1 MIQIVSNC
9 LNHDETSIVIKE
21 GQKRRNKFLNIH
33 VKILVSNP
41 SYSGKLSSAPMLVGR
56 STTRGNYVLCSKI
69 ISVLFICKIFSEV
82 SELQEKAKKEGILQ
96 NDAEEVTKI
105 RSEDNFMVW
114 YS

>member
-1 MIQIVSNC
+1 M
-9 LNHDETSIVIKE
+9 
-21 GQKRRNKFLNIH
+21 
-33 VKILVSNP
+33 LVSDP
-41 SYSGKLSSAPMLVGR
+41 SYSEKLFSALIPVGR
-56 STTRGNYVLCSKI
+56 STTRGNYVLCSRI